1 MTSELENALD
11 DAFKSRDVSAL
22 NGFLLRTTN
31 KPTTIKCPQQFLT
44 KLDKLITESLD
55 KKDSNTAC
63 GGLAILHKCGRNLRL
78 PDGCQGLPGII
89 AQGLIKKMVQWFE
102 KCKKLW
108 IQCRPQWDESLSRLS
123 EDFFDAVMVVHEA
136 SQEGVYGIT
145 ESFLY
150 PIGQLV
156 VDARIYIIIKK
167 EAIRKFNM
175 FLEKIPVV
183 LKKEKKMLTSQEA
196 SDIMTKLAGQISHC
210 GDYDFQ
216 IALIE
221 ALFRMTTPDERKELT
236 DHWFSMAH
244 VAGAFVQIQVSEFE
258 ADCRRF
264 LNFVNGIQGDRRRVH
279 SLPCLKV
286 YLDKFELL
294 MPVDDKMKEFWI
306 DFNLG
311 SQCISFYFSCAEEK
325 SQIGLW
331 DTICISDNE
340 VQSYTVTEKGK
351 RQVLKLQ
358 LSEVVMVGVVQGS
371 SLAIHF
377 SSALD
382 ILQIVGYVYGNKKN
396 KSMVVKTSVVET
408 TVNVIMEEGNP
419 QQAVVP
425 ESQLSIGD
433 SDKNTVSCLLHVR
446 PTSAQTPAKMRI
458 SESTIFINSSSKG
471 SVHEASFLSGGIP
484 SRKPSLEMFPASDR
498 KRESN
503 LAEEKTSDKTFNR
516 GPSPNSTKSGGKR
529 KQNIPVITTGMM
541 LAGQGTDQSQEDC
554 FVPDTQPVTERN
566 ESHWSKMSVSE
577 ILMMPTQKISYLPK
591 PELCSNLAK
600 KQKCPSSAPKIPDP
614 TRIKQVYTQSTQ
626 QPQEVVRRKNPDLG
640 PKEATRA
647 MTLRSDGKGSTG
659 KHNGDSSGSK
669 LRKEVQTQGKDLDKK
684 MSRGKPSLVNDVL
697 SVKAPIKASIYD
709 QERTPNERDARVAG
723 SMVKLISSHYT
734 RNNQTKEK
742 VGSVPQRWIPFTV
755 NRPLFNMSWVSTG
768 KKNVEA
774 GDVTKSDSKDESNF
788 TNKRKDVFAF
798 SIDEP
803 FSVGGR
809 DKILIDKSAISS
821 KGLHDSSVHRKTTVK
836 RQPAAKLKKR
846 QLFSDTDTDY
856 GTTDV
861 SWLRESS
868 KKPKIITYGQK
879 QPITSKAL
887 QPYTSYE
894 SPILPPCPPKPGKS
908 NTRLNK
914 NIPNVRKME
923 HSKSVKKSVATPGRP
938 CSARKRPQR
947 AAASA
952 KNYKEPDTDE
962 SQSESDKSLATKN
975 KYKDRP
981 SNTDKTNEVGQM
993 NKTKANGKYTTK
1005 TYKKLK
1011 ENPYGCPSK
1020 SMTERQPLSKIHKMI
1035 LHGNMSNGA
1044 KIQAREQANMSKCP
1058 PSHQASPPSIDKMRL
1073 DARSNKS
1080 MDIPCSLLLSLRGSP
1095 LCSSPNLPCQET
1107 SPISRLPKPHSTFSN
1122 KIASFSLSAIAPKA
1136 IERRISGTED
1146 GWMDGSPIQ
1155 QRCSSPQ
1162 SPLSLSPCPQLTST
1176 KLPAISS
1183 TPHLTFPEANLSHH
1197 LHCGFSQTSIV
1208 SQFSLSLSSVCSSRF
1223 QQSPIAT
1230 QAVCQKTEK
1239 TPQSDKDSTHTHV
1252 SGPSRKRSIPLSSS
1266 SEEEEEERQKK
1277 KTRRKCPSRLKPR
1290 RLLNSFAE
1298 VLAEG
1303 EMSQVL
1309 STSFTMSSN
1318 HWDADVEDQDMENR
1332 FKIMDGYNKQGIK
1345 SVQQHVSSF
1354 SLQLGKHR
1362 TQKFEEIKEVLL
1374 EEIYKLEQGT
1384 ALLNSMEKDLSMYW
1398 KKQCISFQT
1407 YREEETRSQEVLKR
1421 TLQSDMC
1428 PSLEYEERLFTN
1440 QVALIRKDLKTI
1452 QERLLKKMQ
1461 EEELQSVKR
1470 SLRALLFPDGASD

>member
-962 SQSESDKSLATKN
+962 SQSESDKSLATK
-975 KYKDRP
+975 
-981 SNTDKTNEVGQM
+981 
-993 NKTKANGKYTTK
+993 
-1005 TYKKLK
+1005 
-1011 ENPYGCPSK
+1011 
-1020 SMTERQPLSKIHKMI
+1020 
-1035 LHGNMSNGA
+1035 
-1044 KIQAREQANMSKCP
+1044 
-1058 PSHQASPPSIDKMRL
+1058 
-1073 DARSNKS
+1073 
-1080 MDIPCSLLLSLRGSP
+1080 
-1095 LCSSPNLPCQET
+1095 
-1107 SPISRLPKPHSTFSN
+1107 
-1122 KIASFSLSAIAPKA
+1122 
-1136 IERRISGTED
+1136 RRISGTED

-1318 HWDADVEDQDMENR
+1318 HWDADVEDQDMEVLELPDVLVNPSKLCQQFSSELKKKFQNR